1 MRRHAMEL
9 GRRVTRP
16 RSKRRVRAGFFLE
29 TRKMELFLW
38 DSGPCPAQ
46 FSIDAPESVVDQ
58 GHAFIKPIEGDE
70 GTHARPLVLSQK
82 NLVERPEP

>member
-1 MRRHAMEL
+1 MEL
-9 GRRVTRP
+9 GRRATRP
-16 RSKRRVRAGFFLE
+16 RSKRRVRAGFFPE
-29 TRKMELFLW
+29 TRKMALFLW
-38 DSGPCPAQ
+38 DSGPCPGQ